1 MRSIQTVNWRAG
13 DAMKHA
19 CYASAGRNMPQTLPT
34 RTSAIQ
40 SLEKTGSSSGA
51 GLRRNYL
58 SGIENVAQS
67 IGTMG
72 PVATIGT
79 ILPLLIYKSGNGTW
93 LLFLCV
99 LAAFWLVAA
108 NINVFAS
115 RFASAGSLSTFAQ
128 QGLGNRA
135 GR

>member
-1 MRSIQTVNWRAG
+1 
-13 DAMKHA
+13 
-19 CYASAGRNMPQTLPT
+19 MPQTLPT

-40 SLEKTGSSSGA
+40 SPAKTGSGSGA

-58 SGIENVAQS
+58 SGVENVAQS

-108 NINVFAS
+108 NINVFAA

-128 QGLGNRA
+128 QVWGI
-135 GR
+135 GRGG